1 VSEDPYAVLG
11 VAKTASADEIRKAY
25 RKLAKKLHPDLNP
38 GDKAAEDKF
47 KRVTAAYDLL
57 SDPEKRKRF
66 DAGEID
72 ASGAERPPE
81 HFYRHYAEAGPG
93 QRYDSRAGYADFGD
107 LGDIF
112 SDLFGRGGA
121 GGRGRTRLQG
131 ADVRYQLTVDFL
143 DAANGAKKRLTM
155 PDGKTLDVTIPAGL
169 ADGQTLRLKG
179 QGGPAPQGGTAG
191 GGTPGDAYVEV
202 HVAPHKLFER
212 KGQDIHVEMPVS
224 LPEAVLGGKV
234 TVPTVTGPVT
244 MTVPKGANTG
254 TTLRLREKGVL
265 DAKSGKRGDQYVRLK
280 VVLPDQPD
288 AELEG
293 LVREWSAKH
302 PYDVR
307 AKLES

>member
-38 GDKAAEDKF
+38 GDKAAEDTF
-47 KRVTAAYDLL
+47 KKVTAAYDLL
-57 SDPEKRKRF
+57 SDAEKRKRF

-81 HFYRHYAEAGPG
+81 HFYRHYAESGPG

-121 GGRGRTRLQG
+121 GGRGRARMQG
-131 ADVRYQLTVDFL
+131 ADMRYQLTVDFL

-179 QGGPAPQGGTAG
+179 QGEPAPAGGAAG
-191 GGTPGDAYVEV
+191 GGTAGDAYVEI

-212 KGQDIHVEMPVS
+212 KGQDIHVEVPVS

-265 DAKSGKRGDQYVRLK
+265 NAKTGKRGDQYVRLK
-280 VVLPDQPD
+280 VVLPDRPD
-288 AELEG
+288 AELER
-293 LVREWSAKH
+293 LVRDWSEKH

-307 AKLES
+307 SKLES

>member
-1 VSEDPYAVLG
+1 MSEDPYAVLG

-38 GDKAAEDKF
+38 GDKAAEEKF
-47 KRVTAAYDLL
+47 KKVTAAYDLL

-81 HFYRHYAEAGPG
+81 HFYRHYAESGPG

-121 GGRGRTRLQG
+121 GGRGRMRMQG

-143 DAANGAKKRLTM
+143 DAVNGAKKRLTM
-155 PDGKTLDVTIPAGL
+155 PDGKTLDVAIPAGL

-179 QGGPAPQGGTAG
+179 QGEPAPQGGGTA
-191 GGTPGDAYVEV
+191 GDAYVEIR
-202 HVAPHKLFER
+202 VAPHKLFER
-212 KGQDIHVEMPVS
+212 KGQDIHVEVPVTLS
-224 LPEAVLGGKV
+224 EAVLGGKV

-254 TTLRLREKGVL
+254 TTLRLREKGAL
-265 DAKSGKRGDQYVRLK
+265 SAKTGKRGDQYVRLK
-280 VVLPDQPD
+280 VVLPDRPD
-288 AELEG
+288 AELER

-307 AKLES
+307 SKLES

>member
-1 VSEDPYAVLG
+1 MKDPYETLG
-11 VAKTASADEIRKAY
+11 VERTAKPDAIQKAY
-25 RKLAKKLHPDLNP
+25 RQLAKKFHPDLNP
-38 GDKAAEDKF
+38 GNKQAEERF
-47 KRVTAAYDLL
+47 KEVSAAYDLL
-57 SDPEKRKRF
+57 SDADKRARF
-66 DAGEID
+66 DRGEID

-81 HFYRHYAEAGPG
+81 HFYRHYAESGPG

-121 GGRGRTRLQG
+121 GGRGRMRMQG

-143 DAANGAKKRLTM
+143 DAVNGAKKRLTM
-155 PDGKTLDVTIPAGL
+155 PDGKTLDVAIPAGL

-179 QGGPAPQGGTAG
+179 QGEPAPQGGGTA
-191 GGTPGDAYVEV
+191 GDAYVEIR
-202 HVAPHKLFER
+202 VAPHKLFER
-212 KGQDIHVEMPVS
+212 KGQDIHVEVPVTLS
-224 LPEAVLGGKV
+224 EAVLGGKV

-254 TTLRLREKGVL
+254 TTLRLREKGAL
-265 DAKSGKRGDQYVRLK
+265 SAKTGKRGDQYVRLK
-280 VVLPDQPD
+280 VVLPDRPD
-288 AELEG
+288 AELER

-307 AKLES
+307 SKLES